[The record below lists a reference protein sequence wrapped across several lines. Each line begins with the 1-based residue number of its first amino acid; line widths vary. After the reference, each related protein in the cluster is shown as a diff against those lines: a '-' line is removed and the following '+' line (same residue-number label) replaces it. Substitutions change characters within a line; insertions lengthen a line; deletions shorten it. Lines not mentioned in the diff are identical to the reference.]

1 MKSNQIPRVKSDSID
16 FSKYSMYI
24 ETAITGPQR
33 ETMISTMFVQ
43 DGESTTVSR
52 RSDQS
57 GSTEMIT
64 QGQELWK
71 KEIEVHRREIQRQ
84 P

>member
-1 MKSNQIPRVKSDSID
+1 
-16 FSKYSMYI
+16 
-24 ETAITGPQR
+24 
-33 ETMISTMFVQ
+33 MISTMFVQ

-64 QGQELWK
+64 QSQELWK
-71 KEIEVHRREIQRQ
+71 KEIEAHRREIQRQ

>member
-1 MKSNQIPRVKSDSID
+1 
-16 FSKYSMYI
+16 MYI
-24 ETAITGPQR
+24 ETTITGPQR

-71 KEIEVHRREIQRQ
+71 KEIEAHRREIQRQ